1 MMKAIVVR
9 QYGGPEV
16 LRFEEFPDPSAGQG
30 EVLVRVAAA
39 SVNPADIKQRAGEM
53 RQFFPID
60 FPGVIGIDVSGTV
73 AALGPGVS
81 SFSVGD
87 QVFAMSLHTYA
98 ELCAVKAADL
108 VKLPADLDLIEA
120 AALPLVTTTGNA
132 LIVQGTGI
140 QAGQTVLIAG
150 AAGSVGRSA
159 VFAAKSRGATVIAGV
174 STRRLA
180 SAVTLGA
187 DQAIAIDDPNAL
199 KSLPPVDAV
208 ADTVGG
214 KTAEALLA
222 CVKTGG
228 VFASVLGDPQNA
240 KDYPSV
246 KVTTVYASP
255 DAKALLFMAN
265 AVSEGKFG
273 IPIGLRMPLKDADKA
288 HAAAATGGA
297 GKILL
302 IV

>member
-1 MMKAIVVR
+1 MKAIVVH

-16 LRFEEFPDPSAGQG
+16 LQFEDFPDPVTGPG

-39 SVNPADIKQRAGEM
+39 SVNPADMKQRAGEM
-53 RQFFPID
+53 KAFFPID

-81 SFSVGD
+81 GFSVGD
-87 QVFAMSLHTYA
+87 QVLAMSLHTYA

-120 AALPLVTTTGNA
+120 AALPLVTTTGHA
-132 LIVQGTGI
+132 LIVQGTNI

-159 VFAAKSRGATVIAGV
+159 VFTAKSRGATVIAGV

-180 SAVTLGA
+180 SAATLGA
-187 DQAIAIDDPNAL
+187 DQVVAIDDPSAL
-199 KSLPPVDAV
+199 QSLPPVDAV

-222 CVKTGG
+222 RVKAGG

-240 KDYPSV
+240 KDYPAV
-246 KVTTVYASP
+246 KVTTVYASA
-255 DAKALLFMAN
+255 DAKSLLFMAT

-273 IPIGLRMPLKDADKA
+273 IPIGLRMPLRDASKA
-288 HAAAATGGA
+288 HAAAATGGG
-297 GKILL
+297 GKVLL

>member
-1 MMKAIVVR
+1 MKAIVVH

-16 LRFEEFPDPSAGQG
+16 LRFEDFPDPVAGQG

-39 SVNPADIKQRAGEM
+39 SVNPADWKQRAGEM
-53 RQFFPID
+53 KEFFPID

-73 AALGPGVS
+73 EAIGPGVTG
-81 SFSVGD
+81 FSVGD
-87 QVFAMSLHTYA
+87 QVFSMSLHTYA

-108 VKLPADLDLIEA
+108 VKLPPDLDLIEA

-132 LIVQGTGI
+132 LIARGTNI

-159 VFAAKSRGATVIAGV
+159 VFTAKARGAIVIAGV

-180 SAVTLGA
+180 SAATLGA
-187 DQAIAIDDPNAL
+187 DQTVAIDDLDAL
-199 KSLPPVDAV
+199 KSLAPVDAV

-214 KTAEALLA
+214 KTAGALLA
-222 CVKTGG
+222 CIKSGG
-228 VFASVLGDPQNA
+228 VFAGVVGEPQNA
-240 KDYPSV
+240 RDYPAV

-255 DAKALLFMAN
+255 DAKALLFMAT
-265 AVSEGKFG
+265 AVGEGKFG
-273 IPIGLRMPLKDADKA
+273 IPIGLRMPLKDAGKA
-288 HAAAATGGA
+288 HTAATAGGA
-297 GKILL
+297 GKVLL